1 MLYVS
6 ALSYIN
12 SHVVFQL
19 SIRVWVLSHDFI
31 SHLLSHILAYR
42 ILIMSSSGVF
52 PFSRKHN
59 TNKSEDGRPQMPQA
73 IAHRGYKAKYPE
85 NTMSAFSSAVE
96 IGAHAVETDVH
107 ITKDGVVVLSH
118 DNTLNRCFNRPEQII
133 DCDWSF
139 IAPLLTTQEPKQHMP
154 RLIDLLEYLAHPK
167 RADIWVLL
175 DIKLDNNDEDIMRL
189 IASTIA
195 SVPALPSHPWSSRI
209 VLGCWSAKYIP
220 LAAKHLPGFPCTHIG
235 FSISYARQFLPI
247 PNVSFNMLLPILMA
261 PGGNKFLRDCKK
273 AQKPVLAWTVNATE
287 KMEWCIRREI
297 DGVITDDPKL
307 FLEVCRRY
315 DPDSEEKGLS
325 WKVWFDVLRLWFFAG
340 LFGVLYRNRFAMKTK
355 KRVQIQAV

>member
-12 SHVVFQL
+12 SHVVLEL
-19 SIRVWVLSHDFI
+19 SIRIWVLSHDSI
-31 SHLLSHILAYR
+31 TRLLSHILAYR

-139 IAPLLTTQEPKQHMP
+139 IAPLLTTHRFIGISGSPEKSG
-154 RLIDLLEYLAHPK
+154 YLG
-167 RADIWVLL
+167 
-175 DIKLDNNDEDIMRL
+175 
-189 IASTIA
+189 
-195 SVPALPSHPWSSRI
+195 PA
-209 VLGCWSAKYIP
+209 GYK
-220 LAAKHLPGFPCTHIG
+220 T
-235 FSISYARQFLPI
+235 RQ
-247 PNVSFNMLLPILMA
+247 
-261 PGGNKFLRDCKK
+261 
-273 AQKPVLAWTVNATE
+273 Q
-287 KMEWCIRREI
+287 
-297 DGVITDDPKL
+297 
-307 FLEVCRRY
+307 
-315 DPDSEEKGLS
+315 
-325 WKVWFDVLRLWFFAG
+325 
-340 LFGVLYRNRFAMKTK
+340 
-355 KRVQIQAV
+355 